1 MQTIAF
7 NLNQDKT
14 LANTYYFDN
23 VSWKLKVDEAGVKEL
38 DTVKQPM
45 NGQKYN
51 LAGMRVGD
59 DYKGIVIQNGR
70 KFIQK

>member
-1 MQTIAF
+1 MTPC
-7 NLNQDKT
+7 
-14 LANTYYFDN
+14 FDN
-23 VSWKLKVDEAGVKEL
+23 VSWKLKVEDTGVKEL
-38 DTVKQPM
+38 NTTKQQM